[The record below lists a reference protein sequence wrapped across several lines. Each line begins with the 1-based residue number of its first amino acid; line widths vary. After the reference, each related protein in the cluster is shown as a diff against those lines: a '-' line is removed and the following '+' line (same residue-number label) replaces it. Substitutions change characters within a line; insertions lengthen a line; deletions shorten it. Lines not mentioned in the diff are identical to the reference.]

1 MNRFPEPNS
10 VLVMDNAQIHHNGRI
25 ASIVEARGALIQYLP
40 AYSPDLNPIE
50 KGFSV
55 YKATL
60 RRYEDLLTGGDD
72 DYEVID
78 GFVPLVFTGDMTREL
93 FRGSGY
99 SVF

>member
-10 VLVMDNAQIHHNGRI
+10 VLVLGNAQIHHNGRI
-25 ASIVEARGALIQYLP
+25 ASIVEAKGALIQYLP
-40 AYSPDLNPIE
+40 PYSPDLNPIE

-55 YKATL
+55 YKSNL
-60 RRYEDLLTGGDD
+60 RRYEDLLTGGED

-78 GFVPLVFTGDMTREL
+78 GFIPLVFTGEITREL

-99 SVF
+99 SVE